1 MHENGASAEHDRSQ
15 SLETMRHSTAHVM
28 AAAVERLFPG
38 TKLGVGPT
46 IENGFYYDM
55 DVPQRLTPEDLP
67 RIEEEMRAI
76 MAAQLPF
83 EREEVPIDVAI
94 ERFRALGQIYKVEL
108 LSDLKERGTTRI
120 TSHEDADIDPSNV
133 STASLYHTGDF
144 VDLCRGPHVA
154 TSGNVGAFK
163 LLSIAG
169 AYWRGDS
176 ARPQLQRIYGTAWL
190 TQEELDQ
197 HLWRLEEAEKRDH
210 RRLGRELELFMF
222 HPWAPGEP
230 FWLPKGATLYNTLAT
245 FMRRLLVE
253 NAGYVEVRSPL
264 VFNRALWE
272 TSGHWEKFGEDMFA
286 LQAGDEELGLKPM
299 NCPGHMLIFGSEL
312 RSYRDLPLR
321 IHDQGVL
328 HRNEASGVL
337 SGLTRVRQFC
347 QDDAHLFIRPDQIES
362 EVTTLLQLVASVY
375 QAFGLTY
382 DVELSTRNPEKY
394 LGEIETWNA
403 AEDDLRRALS
413 ANGVNYKE
421 QPHEA
426 AFYGPK
432 IDFHVTDAIGR
443 RWQCATIQ
451 LDYQLP
457 ERFDLTYV
465 GEDSQKH
472 RPVVLHRA
480 IYGSFERFIAM
491 LIEHYAGAFPLWLAP
506 VQALV
511 LPIADRHA
519 EFAESVAQRFRQRG
533 FRVEIDGRRE
543 NLNHK
548 IRQAQLQKIPYMLVV
563 GDKEIAADSVAVR
576 LRSGENLGTM
586 TVQET
591 LQRFDEECSQY
602 TPARVYSK
610 DGS

>member
-1 MHENGASAEHDRSQ
+1 MEQSGAVAEHERQ
-15 SLETMRHSTAHVM
+15 SLDTMRHSAAHIM

-38 TKLGVGPT
+38 TKLGIGPT

-55 DVPQRLTPEDLP
+55 DVPQRLTPEDLG

-76 MAAQLPF
+76 VAAQLPF

-94 ERFRALGQIYKVEL
+94 ERFRTMGQDYKIEL

-120 TSHEDADIDPSNV
+120 SSREDADIDPANV
-133 STASLYHTGDF
+133 SSASLYHTGDF
-144 VDLCRGPHVA
+144 VDLCRGPHVHD
-154 TSGNVGAFK
+154 TSGVGAFK

-169 AYWRGDS
+169 AYWRGD
-176 ARPQLQRIYGTAWL
+176 AKRPQLQRVYGTAWA
-190 TQEELDQ
+190 TQEELDK

-210 RRLGRELELFMF
+210 RKLGRELELFMF

-230 FWLPKGATLYNTLAT
+230 FWLPKGATLYNVLSD
-245 FMRRLLVE
+245 FMRHLLVDD
-253 NAGYVEVRSPL
+253 AGYVEVRTPL

-272 TSGHWEKFGEDMFA
+272 TSGHWDKFGAGMFA
-286 LQAGDEELGLKPM
+286 LKSEDEELGLKPM
-299 NCPGHMLIFGSEL
+299 NCPGHMLVYSSEL

-347 QDDAHLFIRPDQIES
+347 QDDAHLFIRPDQLEA
-362 EVTTLLQLVASVY
+362 EVATLLRLVDSVY
-375 QAFGLTY
+375 KMFGLSY
-382 DVELSTRNPEKY
+382 DVELATRNPESY
-394 LGEIETWNA
+394 LGEVGTWEA
-403 AEDDLRRALS
+403 AEEDLRRALE
-413 ANGVNYKE
+413 ANGVPFQV
-421 QPHEA
+421 QPGEA

-432 IDFHVTDAIGR
+432 IDFHVNDAIGR

-457 ERFDLTYV
+457 ERFDLSYV

-472 RPVVLHRA
+472 RPIVLHRA

-506 VQALV
+506 VQAVV

-519 EFAESVAQRFRQRG
+519 EFAETVVKRLREHG
-533 FRVEIDGRRE
+533 FRAEVDARRE

-548 IRQAQLQKIPYMLVV
+548 IRQAQLQKVPYMLVV
-563 GDKEIAADSVAVR
+563 GDRELAADSVAVR
-576 LRSGENLGTM
+576 LRSGENLGSM
-586 TVQET
+586 TVDET
-591 LQRFDEECSQY
+591 IARFAEEGSQSV
-602 TPARVYSK
+602 PSSVY
-610 DGS
+610 